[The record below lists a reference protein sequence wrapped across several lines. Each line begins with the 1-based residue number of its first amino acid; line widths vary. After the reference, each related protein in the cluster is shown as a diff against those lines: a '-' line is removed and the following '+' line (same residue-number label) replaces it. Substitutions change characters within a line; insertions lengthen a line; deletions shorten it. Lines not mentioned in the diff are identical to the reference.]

1 MKNKFLKIIILSLL
15 NILISINANS
25 EDQFN
30 FDVTEIEILEKGN
43 LIKGL
48 KKGKITTDKNV
59 IINANSFVYK
69 KKENILEAYG
79 KVKIIDNDRNITI
92 FSDNIT
98 YLKNNERIITN
109 GNSKAIN
116 NQGITITSKTFD
128 YRKNENILN
137 AREEVEIENISE
149 NYKIFSEDI
158 TYFKNDEKIFS
169 KGETEA
175 FIDSKYEIKSNNINF
190 NINKNLINSKNKAE
204 IKDGN
209 SQYYSL
215 DNFNYQIDNE
225 ILKGENILIVTN
237 FNLPESDKYY
247 FSSAIIDMKR
257 QKFTGKDTKIEIHKS
272 IFNNPE
278 NDPRLVG
285 VSSSGNKNLTT
296 INKGVFTSCKKRE
309 NGKCPPWSISANQI
323 KHDNQKKQIIYKD
336 AFLNV
341 YDLPVLYFPKFF
353 HPDPS
358 VKRQSGLLKP
368 ELNNS
373 DVLGGS
379 ITLPYFNV
387 ISDSKD
393 ATITPILFDGK
404 TISLQSEYRQ
414 ANKYS
419 NLIAD
424 FGYVKNY
431 ESSSSTEKKNLSHL
445 FIDYDLDLNL
455 NDYNSSNLNFSL
467 EKVTNDTYLKVFE
480 QYVTKSQVRPSDFN
494 NLNSK
499 VALYLEHENFN
510 FETKLEAYEN
520 LQLNKSDRFQ
530 YILPYYNFD
539 KLLAQNFFDGTVKFN
554 SNGSNKITETNKVAS
569 NVVNNLTLKSKN
581 FITSFGFDNSYGV
594 KLKNLNSV
602 GKNSSN
608 YKSSPQV
615 ELMSIFNFDSNL
627 PLINNNNDST
637 KILKPK
643 VSFRFNP
650 SDMKNYSTSENK
662 IDISNIFNTNRFG
675 FSDTFEAGRSLT
687 LGLDFKRESKNE
699 LRDINN
705 YFEIKLAT
713 VLRDKEENFIPSKS
727 TLNRKSSNLFG
738 LVTNKFSDNFKLN
751 YNFAIDNDLSTFEY
765 NNINATFSINNLIT
779 KFNFIEE
786 NGEMGDSNVFEN
798 TISYNIDDN
807 NLISFNTRRNR
818 KLNLTEYYDLVYEYK
833 NDCLTAGIKY
843 KKTYY
848 EDRDLKPSEDLLLTI
863 TLFPLTTYE
872 YEVEQ

>member
-1 MKNKFLKIIILSLL
+1 MKNKFLKILILSFL
-15 NILISINANS
+15 NIFVCINAYS
-25 EDQFN
+25 VEQFN

-43 LIKGL
+43 VIKGL

-59 IINANSFVYK
+59 VIIANSFIYK
-69 KKENILEAYG
+69 KNENILEASGNVEVIDIKKNIQIYSD
-79 KVKIIDNDRNITI
+79 KII
-92 FSDNIT
+92 
-98 YLKNNERIITN
+98 YLKNEERIKTN
-109 GNSKAIN
+109 GNSKAIYN
-116 NQGITITSKTFD
+116 EGIIITAKIFD

-137 AREEVEIENISE
+137 ARTQVKIDNKLE
-149 NYKIFSEDI
+149 NYRIFSEDI
-158 TYFKNDEKIFS
+158 TYFKNDEKIIS
-169 KGETEA
+169 KGKTNA
-175 FIDSKYEIKSNNINF
+175 FIHSKYEIISKNINF
-190 NINKNLINSKNKAE
+190 NIKENLINSKNQTE
-204 IKDGN
+204 IKDNN

-215 DNFNYQIDNE
+215 DNFNYHIDKE

-237 FNLPESDKYY
+237 FNLPKSDKYY
-247 FSSAIIDMKR
+247 FSSAIIDMKN
-257 QKFTGKDTKIEIHKS
+257 QKFAGKDTKIEIHKS
-272 IFNNPE
+272 IFNNSE

-285 VSSSGNKNLTT
+285 LSSLGNKSSTI
-296 INKGVFTSCKKRE
+296 INKGVFTSCKKRKDD
-309 NGKCPPWSISANQI
+309 KCPPWSISANQI
-323 KHDNQKKQIIYKD
+323 KHDNKKKQIIYKN
-336 AFLNV
+336 AFLNI

-353 HPDPS
+353 HPDPT
-358 VKRQSGLLKP
+358 VKRQSGILKP

-379 ITLPYFNV
+379 ITLPYFKV
-387 ISDSKD
+387 ISESKD
-393 ATITPILFDGK
+393 LTLTPIIFDGK
-404 TISLQSEYRQ
+404 TFSLQNEYRQ
-414 ANKYS
+414 SNKNS
-419 NLIAD
+419 NFIAD

-431 ESSSSTEKKNLSHL
+431 KSSSSSEKKNLSHL

-455 NDYNSSNLNFSL
+455 NNYNSSDLTFSL

-480 QYVTKSQVRPSDFN
+480 QYITKSKVRPSDFD

-499 VALYLEHENFN
+499 LVLYLDHEDFT
-510 FETKLEAYEN
+510 FETKFEAYEN

-539 KLLAQNFFDGTVKFN
+539 KLLDQNFFDGTINFN
-554 SNGSNKITETNKVAS
+554 SNGSNKLTDTNKVTS
-569 NVVNNLTLKSKN
+569 NVVNNLSLKSKN
-581 FITSFGFDNSYGV
+581 FITSFGFDNSFGIN
-594 KLKNLNSV
+594 LKNLNSI
-602 GKNSSN
+602 GKNSLN

-615 ELMSIFNFDSNL
+615 ELMSIFNFESSL
-627 PLINNNNDST
+627 PLINNNSYST
-637 KILKPK
+637 KILRPK
-643 VSFRFNP
+643 ASLKFNP
-650 SDMKNYSTSENK
+650 SDMKNYSSSENK
-662 IDISNIFNTNRFG
+662 IEISNIFNSNRFG
-675 FSDTFEAGRSLT
+675 FSDTFEAGKSLT
-687 LGLDFKRESKNE
+687 LGLDFKNETKNE
-699 LRDINN
+699 LQEINN

-738 LVTNKFSDNFKLN
+738 LITNKFSDNFELN
-751 YNFAIDNDLSTFEY
+751 YNFAIDNNFNTFEY
-765 NNINATFSINNLIT
+765 NNINASFSINNLIT

-798 TISYNIDDN
+798 TVSYNIDDN

-872 YEVEQ
+872 YDVEQ

>member
-98 YLKNNERIITN
+98 YLKNNERIITS

-137 AREEVEIENISE
+137 AREEVEIVNISE

-158 TYFKNDEKIFS
+158 TYFKNDEKIYS
-169 KGETEA
+169 KGETKA
-175 FIDSKYEIKSNNINF
+175 FIDSKYEIKSDNINF
-190 NINKNLINSKNKAE
+190 NINKNLISSKNKAE

-309 NGKCPPWSISANQI
+309 NEKCPPWSISANQI

-353 HPDPS
+353 HPDPT
-358 VKRQSGLLKP
+358 VNRQSGILKP
-368 ELNNS
+368 VLNNS
-373 DVLGGS
+373 NVLGS
-379 ITLPYFNV
+379 SFSVPY
-387 ISDSKD
+387 
-393 ATITPILFDGK
+393 
-404 TISLQSEYRQ
+404 
-414 ANKYS
+414 
-419 NLIAD
+419 
-424 FGYVKNY
+424 
-431 ESSSSTEKKNLSHL
+431 
-445 FIDYDLDLNL
+445 
-455 NDYNSSNLNFSL
+455 
-467 EKVTNDTYLKVFE
+467 
-480 QYVTKSQVRPSDFN
+480 
-494 NLNSK
+494 
-499 VALYLEHENFN
+499 
-510 FETKLEAYEN
+510 
-520 LQLNKSDRFQ
+520 
-530 YILPYYNFD
+530 
-539 KLLAQNFFDGTVKFN
+539 
-554 SNGSNKITETNKVAS
+554 
-569 NVVNNLTLKSKN
+569 
-581 FITSFGFDNSYGV
+581 
-594 KLKNLNSV
+594 
-602 GKNSSN
+602 
-608 YKSSPQV
+608 
-615 ELMSIFNFDSNL
+615 
-627 PLINNNNDST
+627 
-637 KILKPK
+637 
-643 VSFRFNP
+643 
-650 SDMKNYSTSENK
+650 
-662 IDISNIFNTNRFG
+662 
-675 FSDTFEAGRSLT
+675 
-687 LGLDFKRESKNE
+687 
-699 LRDINN
+699 
-705 YFEIKLAT
+705 
-713 VLRDKEENFIPSKS
+713 
-727 TLNRKSSNLFG
+727 
-738 LVTNKFSDNFKLN
+738 
-751 YNFAIDNDLSTFEY
+751 
-765 NNINATFSINNLIT
+765 
-779 KFNFIEE
+779 
-786 NGEMGDSNVFEN
+786 
-798 TISYNIDDN
+798 
-807 NLISFNTRRNR
+807 
-818 KLNLTEYYDLVYEYK
+818 
-833 NDCLTAGIKY
+833 
-843 KKTYY
+843 
-848 EDRDLKPSEDLLLTI
+848 
-863 TLFPLTTYE
+863 
-872 YEVEQ
+872 

>member
-1 MKNKFLKIIILSLL
+1 MKNKFLKILILSFL
-15 NILISINANS
+15 NIFVCINAYS
-25 EDQFN
+25 VEQFN

-43 LIKGL
+43 VIKGL

-59 IINANSFVYK
+59 VIIANSFIYK
-69 KKENILEAYG
+69 KNENILEASGNVEVIDIKKNIQIYSD
-79 KVKIIDNDRNITI
+79 KII
-92 FSDNIT
+92 
-98 YLKNNERIITN
+98 YLKNEERIKTN
-109 GNSKAIN
+109 GNSKAIYN
-116 NQGITITSKTFD
+116 EGIIITAKIFD

-137 AREEVEIENISE
+137 ASTQVKIDNKLE
-149 NYKIFSEDI
+149 NYRIFSEDI
-158 TYFKNDEKIFS
+158 TYFKNDEKIIS
-169 KGETEA
+169 KGKTNA
-175 FIDSKYEIKSNNINF
+175 FIHSKYEIISKNINF
-190 NINKNLINSKNKAE
+190 NIKENLINSKNQTE
-204 IKDGN
+204 IKDNN

-215 DNFNYQIDNE
+215 DNFNYHIDKE

-237 FNLPESDKYY
+237 FNLPKSDKYY
-247 FSSAIIDMKR
+247 FSSAIIDMKN
-257 QKFTGKDTKIEIHKS
+257 QKFAGKDTKIEIHKS
-272 IFNNPE
+272 IFNNSE

-285 VSSSGNKNLTT
+285 LSSLGNKSSTI
-296 INKGVFTSCKKRE
+296 INKGVFTSCKKRKDD
-309 NGKCPPWSISANQI
+309 KCPPWSISANQI
-323 KHDNQKKQIIYKD
+323 KHDNKKKQIIYKN
-336 AFLNV
+336 AFLNI

-353 HPDPS
+353 HPDPT
-358 VKRQSGLLKP
+358 VNRQSGILKP

-379 ITLPYFNV
+379 ITLPYFKV
-387 ISDSKD
+387 ISESKD
-393 ATITPILFDGK
+393 LTLTPIIFDGK
-404 TISLQSEYRQ
+404 TFSLQNEYRQ
-414 ANKYS
+414 SNKNS
-419 NLIAD
+419 NFIAD

-431 ESSSSTEKKNLSHL
+431 KSSSSSEKKNLSHL

-455 NDYNSSNLNFSL
+455 NNYNSSDLTFSL

-480 QYVTKSQVRPSDFN
+480 QYITKSKVRPSDFD

-499 VALYLEHENFN
+499 LVLYLDHEDFT
-510 FETKLEAYEN
+510 FETKFEAYEN

-539 KLLAQNFFDGTVKFN
+539 KLLDQNFFDGTINFN
-554 SNGSNKITETNKVAS
+554 SNGSNKLTDTNKVTS
-569 NVVNNLTLKSKN
+569 NVVNNLSLKSKN
-581 FITSFGFDNSYGV
+581 FITSFGFDNSFGIN
-594 KLKNLNSV
+594 LKNLNSI
-602 GKNSSN
+602 GKNSLN

-615 ELMSIFNFDSNL
+615 ELMSIFNFESSL
-627 PLINNNNDST
+627 PLINNNSYST
-637 KILKPK
+637 KILRPK
-643 VSFRFNP
+643 ASLKFNP
-650 SDMKNYSTSENK
+650 SDMKNYSSSENK
-662 IDISNIFNTNRFG
+662 IEISNIFNSNRFG
-675 FSDTFEAGRSLT
+675 FSDTFEAGKSLT
-687 LGLDFKRESKNE
+687 LGLDFKNETKNE
-699 LRDINN
+699 LQEINN

-738 LVTNKFSDNFKLN
+738 LITNKFSDNFELN
-751 YNFAIDNDLSTFEY
+751 YNFAIDNNFNTFEY
-765 NNINATFSINNLIT
+765 NNINASFSINNLIT

-798 TISYNIDDN
+798 TVSYNIDDN

-872 YEVEQ
+872 YDVEQ